1 MYSGFLRSSS
11 SVIGRIEVCGTAALE
26 RCAAAQLRNST
37 GARTTRRTSPGA
49 RGGGEHPRKL
59 SGLAV
64 AKIQPE
70 ARSHAENALEQFRQR
85 SRLTEVR
92 YRTPCIEECSSELLA
107 GLDGQSR
114 KAEFP
119 PIQA

>member
-26 RCAAAQLRNST
+26 RCAAAELWNST
-37 GARTTRRTSPGA
+37 RARTIRRTSPGA
-49 RGGGEHPRKL
+49 HGGGEHPRKL

-64 AKIQPE
+64 AKIRPE

-85 SRLTEVR
+85 SRLTEGR
-92 YRTPCIEECSSELLA
+92 DRIPCTEECSSGLWA
-107 GLDGQSR
+107 GVNGQ
-114 KAEFP
+114 
-119 PIQA
+119 

>member
-26 RCAAAQLRNST
+26 RSAAAELRNST

-49 RGGGEHPRKL
+49 HSGGENPRKL
-59 SGLAV
+59 SGPAV
-64 AKIQPE
+64 AKIRPE
-70 ARSHAENALEQFRQR
+70 ARSHAENAVEQFRQR

-92 YRTPCIEECSSELLA
+92 YHALCPVKC
-107 GLDGQSR
+107 
-114 KAEFP
+114 
-119 PIQA
+119 